1 MRRNRDLRFMC
12 KPVRIGVEN
21 TGTAF
26 TCDFDAGTEITVPI
40 KNGEGCFVAEPDML
54 ARIEDDGRVV
64 FRYRG
69 DNPNGSFDDI
79 AGVCNAAGNVVGLMP
94 HPEHAVD
101 PLTGGT
107 DGRSL
112 FGSAVTWAERRRG

>member
-1 MRRNRDLRFMC
+1 
-12 KPVRIGVEN
+12 
-21 TGTAF
+21 
-26 TCDFDAGTEITVPI
+26 
-40 KNGEGCFVAEPDML
+40 ML

-79 AGVCNAAGNVVGLMP
+79 AGVCNEAGNVVGLMP